1 MEQITTVGLDLAKTV
16 FQVHGVDR
24 AGRTVLRKTLRRGQ
38 VANFFAQ
45 LPACL
50 IGMESCPGAH
60 FWARKLVAMGHTVK
74 RIAPQFVKPYV
85 KTHKS
90 DAADAEAICEAV
102 ARPNMRFVPI
112 KTVEQQA
119 ILAVHRAR
127 EGYVKARTALA
138 NQIRGLLAEYGIVLP
153 MGIASLKNVPLAIDQ
168 ADLPGAFKALIQMQ
182 LEHLHTLEERI
193 AQADAAIRH
202 WYDENPACQRL
213 KAIPGVG
220 VIVATAMVASVGD
233 ARCFRNGRQLAAWL
247 GLVPNQHSSGGRAQL
262 GHITKRGDVYLRT
275 LLIHGARAVLRH
287 TQDRPDAADTWP
299 MQRVRRRNKNIAT
312 VALAHKNARTIWAL
326 LAKEQCFD
334 PALRAPTTA

>member
-1 MEQITTVGLDLAKTV
+1 
-16 FQVHGVDR
+16 
-24 AGRTVLRKTLRRGQ
+24 
-38 VANFFAQ
+38 
-45 LPACL
+45 
-50 IGMESCPGAH
+50 
-60 FWARKLVAMGHTVK
+60 MGHTV
-74 RIAPQFVKPYV
+74 RLIAPQFVKPYV

-102 ARPNMRFVPI
+102 CRPTMRFVPI

-119 ILAVHRAR
+119 ILSVHRVR

-153 MGIASLKNVPLAIDQ
+153 VGIASLKKVPAAIGQDET
-168 ADLPGAFKALIQMQ
+168 LPGAFKTLIQMQ
-182 LEHLHTLEERI
+182 LDHLRALQERI

-213 KAIPGVG
+213 QAIPGVG

-233 ARCFRNGRQLAAWL
+233 ARCFRNGRQVAAWL
-247 GLVPNQHSSGGRAQL
+247 GLIPNQHSTGGRARL
-262 GHITKRGDVYLRT
+262 GPITRRGDVYLRT

-287 TQDRPDAADTWP
+287 AQDRPAAADTWA
-299 MQRVRRRNKNIAT
+299 MQLVRRRNKNIAT

-326 LAKEQCFD
+326 LAKQQRFD
-334 PALRAPTTA
+334 PMLRAAA